1 MTAFVFEPVST
12 NKLKSALLSALFA
25 CANEATVRDKCI
37 IKKFTKGLSC
47 FSFNKPGF
55 FCVRYFLKTKH
66 KPAKTIMVHCFSCQK
81 QVHLWKISSIM
92 QELKIGPKSG
102 TPFLHKGLQLF
113 HSNVFCIFSTKAC
126 SCPEM
131 SQSPHAESDQLW
143 WTTPRWDAR
152 NFLIVRA
159 NQSHVNLYL

>member
-1 MTAFVFEPVST
+1 MYYKKIYKRFVLFLVQQT
-12 NKLKSALLSALFA
+12 WFLLRTL
-25 CANEATVRDKCI
+25 
-37 IKKFTKGLSC
+37 
-47 FSFNKPGF
+47 
-55 FCVRYFLKTKH
+55 FLKNKAQTSKNNYG
-66 KPAKTIMVHCFSCQK
+66 TLFFMSK

-92 QELKIGPKSG
+92 QELKIGPKSD

-152 NFLIVRA
+152 NFLIVSA
-159 NQSHVNLYL
+159 NQSHVNLYPIIKI